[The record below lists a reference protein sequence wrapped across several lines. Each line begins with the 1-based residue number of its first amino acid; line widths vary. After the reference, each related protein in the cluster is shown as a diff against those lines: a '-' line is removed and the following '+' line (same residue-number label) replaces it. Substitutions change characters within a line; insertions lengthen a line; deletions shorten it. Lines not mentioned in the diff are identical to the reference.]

1 MVQQAHHK
9 WDDKPTRN
17 IRIDQK
23 TTIYMNP
30 NRKYVI
36 TINREL
42 GSGGRT
48 VGRKLAE
55 KLGVEYYDKALIQ
68 ALQEKYH
75 LTVEEIERLKGQE
88 QNWWTD
94 FKRKLGVSADDVK
107 YYYAKTDNERELLET
122 EEVFRTEIEF
132 LKSIAKEESCVIAGR
147 SGFYAF
153 RDHPNH
159 LSIFI
164 QASMLSRVA
173 RVAREQNMSKEE
185 ARMTIEQIDQMR
197 ENYVNKY
204 ARTSRYDTR
213 NYQLVL

>member
-1 MVQQAHHK
+1 
-9 WDDKPTRN
+9 
-17 IRIDQK
+17 
-23 TTIYMNP
+23 MNP
-30 NRKYVI
+30 NRKFVI

-55 KLGVEYYDKALIQ
+55 RLKVEYYDKALIK

-75 LTVEEIERLKGQE
+75 MSVEEIEKLKGQE
-88 QNWWTD
+88 QGWWMD
-94 FKRKLGVSADDVK
+94 FKRKIGISASDVK
-107 YYYAKTDNERELLET
+107 FYYAKQDDTRELLEA
-122 EEVFRTEIEF
+122 EDLFRTEIDF

-147 SGFYAF
+147 SGFYIF

-159 LSIFI
+159 LNIFI

-185 ARMTIEQIDQMR
+185 ARMTIEKIDQMR
-197 ENYVNKY
+197 ENYIKEQ
-204 ARTSRYDTR
+204 TGLSRYDTR
-213 NYQLVL
+213 NYQLVLSMDELTEDDAVDVIMHFINNGK

>member
-1 MVQQAHHK
+1 M
-9 WDDKPTRN
+9 DL
-17 IRIDQK
+17 
-23 TTIYMNP
+23 

-55 KLGVEYYDKALIQ
+55 KLGVAYYDKALIQ

-75 LTVEEIERLKGQE
+75 LSVEEIERLKGQE
-88 QNWWTD
+88 LGWWEN
-94 FKRKLGVSADDVK
+94 FKRKMTFSDEEYNLNQTGIE
-107 YYYAKTDNERELLET
+107 TDS
-122 EEVFRTEIEF
+122 VFHTEIEI
-132 LKSIAKEESCVIAGR
+132 LKSIAKEESCIIAGR

-159 LSIFI
+159 LSVFI
-164 QASMLSRVA
+164 QASMLSRVD
-173 RVAREQNMSKEE
+173 RVAREQHMSKEE
-185 ARMTIEQIDQMR
+185 ARMTIDKVDQMR
-197 ENYVNKY
+197 ENYVNDQ

-213 NYQLVL
+213 NYQLVLSMDEIPEDAAVEVILTYIRNMEV

>member
-1 MVQQAHHK
+1 
-9 WDDKPTRN
+9 
-17 IRIDQK
+17 
-23 TTIYMNP
+23 MNQ
-30 NRKYVI
+30 NEKFVI

-55 KLGVEYYDKALIQ
+55 KLGVEFYDKALIK

-75 LTVEEIERLKGQE
+75 LTVEEIERLKGRE
-88 QNWWTD
+88 QGWWAD
-94 FKRKLGVSADDVK
+94 FKRKMSGSVADDAFYISK
-107 YYYAKTDNERELLET
+107 MGSEPELIET
-122 EEVFRTEIEF
+122 EDVFRTETEF
-132 LKSIAKEESCVIAGR
+132 LKNIAKEESCVITGR
-147 SGFYAF
+147 SGFYVF

-159 LSIFI
+159 LSILI

-185 ARMTIEQIDQMR
+185 ARMTIDKIDKMR
-197 ENYVNKY
+197 ENYINKY

-213 NYQLVL
+213 NYQLVLSMDELTEDDAVEIILNYMQRCK

>member
-1 MVQQAHHK
+1 
-9 WDDKPTRN
+9 
-17 IRIDQK
+17 
-23 TTIYMNP
+23 MNT

-55 KLGVEYYDKALIQ
+55 KLGVAYYDKALIQ
-68 ALQEKYH
+68 ALQDKYH

-88 QNWWTD
+88 QNWWAN
-94 FKRKLGVSADDVK
+94 FKRKMTFSEDEYNLNQIG
-107 YYYAKTDNERELLET
+107 LET
-122 EEVFRTEIEF
+122 DSVFRTEIDF
-132 LKSIAKEESCVIAGR
+132 LKSIAQEESCVIAGR

-164 QASMLSRVA
+164 QASMLSRVD

-185 ARMTIEQIDQMR
+185 ARMTIDKVDQMR
-197 ENYVNKY
+197 ENYVNDQ

-213 NYQLVL
+213 NYQLVLSMDEISEDAAVETILTYIRNMEV

>member
-1 MVQQAHHK
+1 
-9 WDDKPTRN
+9 
-17 IRIDQK
+17 
-23 TTIYMNP
+23 MNTNNP
-30 NRKYVI
+30 FVI

-68 ALQEKYH
+68 ALQEKYQ
-75 LTVEEIERLKGQE
+75 LTAEQIEQLKGREQGWWADLKRTLTGPTNKDTFFVTKMGSEQE
-88 QNWWTD
+88 I
-94 FKRKLGVSADDVK
+94 
-107 YYYAKTDNERELLET
+107 LET
-122 EEVFRTEIEF
+122 EEVFRTETEI
-132 LKSIAKEESCVIAGR
+132 LKTIAKAESCVIAGR
-147 SGFYAF
+147 SGFYVF

-159 LSIFI
+159 LNILI

-173 RVAREQNMSKEE
+173 RVAQKQNMSREE
-185 ARMTIEQIDQMR
+185 ARMTIEKIDRMR

-213 NYQLVL
+213 NYDLVLNMDEIKEDDAVNIILNYIRSMEH

>member
-1 MVQQAHHK
+1 
-9 WDDKPTRN
+9 
-17 IRIDQK
+17 
-23 TTIYMNP
+23 MNTNNP
-30 NRKYVI
+30 FVI

-68 ALQEKYH
+68 ALQEKYQ
-75 LTVEEIERLKGQE
+75 LTAEQIEQLKGREQGWWADLKRTLTGPTNEDTFFVKKMGSEQE
-88 QNWWTD
+88 I
-94 FKRKLGVSADDVK
+94 
-107 YYYAKTDNERELLET
+107 LET
-122 EEVFRTEIEF
+122 EEVFRTETEI
-132 LKSIAKEESCVIAGR
+132 LKTIAKAESCVIAGR
-147 SGFYAF
+147 SGFYVF

-159 LSIFI
+159 LSILI

-173 RVAREQNMSKEE
+173 RVAQKQNMSREE
-185 ARMTIEQIDQMR
+185 ARMTIEKIDRMR

-213 NYQLVL
+213 NYDLVLNMDEIKEDDAVNIILNYIRSMEH